1 MTDRETDL
9 DFDFFEEPETQEA
22 PTRARPGGRRPR
34 RPVRPPGGLTP
45 LLRLVGLIAF
55 AIAVVVVL
63 VLVVQSCRGD
73 DKRDTYA
80 EYMGNVQEVASGSNR
95 VGRRLNTLLTE
106 PGVKIADVD
115 GRLDALA
122 QQQAQVT
129 SQAEKLTP
137 PGQLRD
143 QHQQALEAL
152 QFRVNGLQR
161 LETAFRES
169 AKLKRPTPA
178 GRLLAAQMRRLVAS
192 DVIWADGFRAGSID
206 VLRREG
212 VNGVDPPASTFLRD
226 PDLASTRVLAT
237 YWQRIRGTTTGKR
250 GPGPH
255 GNALVS
261 VKALPDGP
269 VLSPDQENLVI
280 ARADLAFQVT
290 VENSGQSQEVSVRVR
305 LRVDQKPRPITKVQ
319 VIDVI
324 NPQQQKT
331 VTFRDLGQIVQFQQR
346 VPLRVQVVPVQGEE
360 NTDNNSQTYAVTFR
374 ISG

>member
-1 MTDRETDL
+1 MSDRETEL

-22 PTRARPGGRRPR
+22 PTRARPGRGPR

-55 AIAVVVVL
+55 AIAIVVVL
-63 VLVVQSCRGD
+63 VLVAQSCRGE
-73 DKRDTYA
+73 DKRDAYA
-80 EYMGNVQEVASGSNR
+80 DYMGDVQVVARDSNR
-95 VGRRLNTLLTE
+95 VGRRLNALLTE
-106 PGVKIADVD
+106 PGVKLADVD
-115 GRLDALA
+115 GRLDALVR
-122 QQQAQVT
+122 QQEQDT
-129 SQAEKLTP
+129 SQAEELTP
-137 PGQLRD
+137 PGRLRD
-143 QHQQALEAL
+143 QHELAVQAM
-152 QFRVNGLQR
+152 QFRVSGLQR
-161 LETAFRES
+161 LQQAFTQS

-192 DVIWADGFRAGSID
+192 DVIWEDGFRDGSEA
-206 VLRREG
+206 VLQREG
-212 VNGVDPPASTFLRD
+212 VNGVNVPASTFVRD
-226 PDLASTRVLAT
+226 PDIASPRVLAT

-261 VKALPDGP
+261 VKALPNGP

-290 VENSGQSQEVSVRVR
+290 VENSGRSQEVSVRVR
-305 LRVDQKPRPITKVQ
+305 LRVDQQPKPITKVQ

-324 NPQQQKT
+324 NPQQEKT
-331 VTFRDLGQIVQFQQR
+331 VTFRNLGQIVQFAER
-346 VPLRVQVVPVQGEE
+346 VPVRVQVVPVQDEE
-360 NTDNNSQTYAVTFR
+360 NTDNNSQTYPVTFR